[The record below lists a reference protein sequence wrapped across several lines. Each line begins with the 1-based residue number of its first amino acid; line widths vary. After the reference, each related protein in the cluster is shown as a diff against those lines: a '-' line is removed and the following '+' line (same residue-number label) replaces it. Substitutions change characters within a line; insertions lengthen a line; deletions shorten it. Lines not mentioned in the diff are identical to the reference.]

1 MRDTNCKQ
9 RDFFFFFSHLYF
21 NFWMYSENQEERI
34 LLWKR
39 ILLFTH
45 GFAISKLDNLGDTFS
60 NASQCEMCY

>member
-1 MRDTNCKQ
+1 
-9 RDFFFFFSHLYF
+9 
-21 NFWMYSENQEERI
+21 MYSENQEERI